1 MNTFLI
7 SNFFCSTNRYKD
19 IEFSYINS
27 KQFENNTD
35 QLNSELE
42 SFRTLHSIRR
52 LEIMT
57 RFVMKEQQTALCN
70 FVRSDASNSRTSYD
84 QTNYNHDLN
93 IKRLEKDEALQSK
106 ISEGNT
112 LKNHLFDLSKLIEE
126 HWLAKLLDSNDILM
140 IDEMLASEWYSDAY
154 LTKHNDLTF
163 KLKTDKTLIQP
174 PNLIPQVTE
183 IKFGGWMSV

>member
-42 SFRTLHSIRR
+42 SFRILHSIRR
-52 LEIMT
+52 LEIMM
-57 RFVMKEQQTALCN
+57 RFVMKEQQTVLCN
-70 FVRSDASNSRTSYD
+70 FIKSDAPNSRTSYY

-93 IKRLEKDEALQSK
+93 IKRLEKDEALKSK
-106 ISEGNT
+106 ISKGNT
-112 LKNHLFDLSKLIEE
+112 LNNHLFDLSKLIEE
-126 HWLAKLLDSNDILM
+126 H
-140 IDEMLASEWYSDAY
+140 
-154 LTKHNDLTF
+154 
-163 KLKTDKTLIQP
+163 
-174 PNLIPQVTE
+174 
-183 IKFGGWMSV
+183 

>member
-42 SFRTLHSIRR
+42 SFRILHSIRR

-57 RFVMKEQQTALCN
+57 RFVMKEQQTVLCN
-70 FVRSDASNSRTSYD
+70 IIKSDAPNSRTSYY

-112 LKNHLFDLSKLIEE
+112 LKNRIIVYRF
-126 HWLAKLLDSNDILM
+126 
-140 IDEMLASEWYSDAY
+140 
-154 LTKHNDLTF
+154 
-163 KLKTDKTLIQP
+163 
-174 PNLIPQVTE
+174 
-183 IKFGGWMSV
+183 